1 MGYLPLNLTIIIF
14 HVDNTTTR
22 QGYKF
27 HSVPA
32 NGPFQY
38 KNRDKTATFCPVNP
52 ADRKSAD
59 SAERRMRRRN
69 QRDLEQGEQKR
80 RANILIRN
88 GRRGIMQRGVSRRE
102 GEDEEETE
110 E

>member
-1 MGYLPLNLTIIIF
+1 MNSLTKKASSGCTAI
-14 HVDNTTTR
+14 
-22 QGYKF
+22 
-27 HSVPA
+27 VPA
-32 NGPFQY
+32 
-38 KNRDKTATFCPVNP
+38 
-52 ADRKSAD
+52 
-59 SAERRMRRRN
+59 AEMRMTIHEKEIEERWASN
-69 QRDLEQGEQKR
+69 QRDLEQWEQKR